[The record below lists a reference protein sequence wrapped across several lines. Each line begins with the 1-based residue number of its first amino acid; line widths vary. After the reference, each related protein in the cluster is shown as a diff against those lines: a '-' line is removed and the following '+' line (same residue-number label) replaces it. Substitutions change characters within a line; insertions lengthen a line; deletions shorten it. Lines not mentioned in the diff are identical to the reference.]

1 MFGWVEEVSQATTN
15 AQGSASAPG
24 DLRFFERAGPFSV
37 AELAKLIGID
47 PPAKGADRLLRRVAP
62 LQIAGPEDVSFL
74 DNKKYLPELAEIRA
88 GAVIVHP
95 SLRARVPA
103 GCVALPTREPYLS
116 WGAVTALFH
125 PVPPVNPGVHPSAHV
140 DPSAVIDPTAE
151 IGPGVVIGARVE
163 IGPGCRVGALSVI
176 SDGVVLG
183 AQCRIGQHCTISHAM
198 FGKRIVL
205 LPGVRIGQDGFGFA
219 TTMTPTG
226 PRHVGV
232 PQLGRVVIEDD
243 VEIGANST
251 IDRGSAQDT
260 VIGAGTRI
268 DNLVQIGHN
277 VRIGR
282 GCVIIAQVGISGST
296 VLEDFVVLAGQVG
309 VAGHLR
315 IGRGARVA
323 GQAGVISN
331 LAGGTDYMGM
341 PAQPAK
347 AFLRQVALLKRLAAR
362 KASGQDE
369 AGAAGMPNAAP
380 VPSAETGR
388 N

>member
-1 MFGWVEEVSQATTN
+1 M
-15 AQGSASAPG
+15 
-24 DLRFFERAGPFSV
+24 
-37 AELAKLIGID
+37 AELAKVMGID
-47 PPAKGADRLLRRVAP
+47 PPAKAADRLLHRVAP

-74 DNKKYLPELAEIRA
+74 DNKKYLPALADSRA

-95 SLRARVPA
+95 SLRTRVPA
-103 GCVALPTREPYLS
+103 GCVALPTREPYLA

-125 PVPPVNPGVHPSAHV
+125 PLPPVNPGVHPSACV
-140 DPSAVIDPTAE
+140 DPSAVIDATAE

-163 IGPGCRVGALSVI
+163 IGAGCRVGALCVI
-176 SDGVVLG
+176 SDGAVLG
-183 AQCRIGQHCTISHAM
+183 EHCRIGANCTISHAIL
-198 FGKRIVL
+198 GKRIVL

-232 PQLGRVVIEDD
+232 PQLGRVLIEDD
-243 VEIGANST
+243 VEIGANTT

-282 GCVIIAQVGISGST
+282 ACVIIAQVGISGST

-323 GQAGVISN
+323 GQAGVISD
-331 LAGGTDYMGM
+331 LAGNADYMGM

-362 KASGQDE
+362 KAGGQDE
-369 AGAAGMPNAAP
+369 AGAAGAQNAAP
-380 VPSAETGR
+380 APSAETGR